1 MKYIISIDQGTT
13 SCRAI
18 LFDKKGVT
26 IAVEQKEFMQVFPKS
41 GWVEHDPMEILETQM
56 EVLNKLMKNNDIDSK
71 QIDSIGITNQ
81 RETVVAWNKT
91 TGEPIYNA
99 IVWQDKRT
107 AEYCD
112 QLKTDGHQAFFKET
126 TGLFIDSYF
135 SGTKINWLLNN
146 CETAE
151 SLLRQDNL
159 IVGTI
164 DSWLIWN
171 LTNSEVHATDF
182 SNASRTLLF
191 NINTLEW
198 DQEALD
204 IMGIPKRILPEV
216 KNSSDDFG
224 TWNYEGTEIP
234 IRGVI
239 GDQQAA
245 LFGQGCFEV
254 GEAKNTYGTGCFM
267 LMNTGIEKMESTHGL
282 ISTIAWGIDGK
293 IEYALEGSI
302 FIAGAAVQWLRDGLQ
317 IIDSSSETEALA
329 NSIDEE
335 SDVIVVPAFAGLG
348 APYWDM
354 YARGAI
360 FGLTRDTGIP
370 ELAKATLES
379 LAFQSKDVLNA
390 MEKDAKVKLKTLNVD
405 GGASANN
412 YLMQFQADIL
422 NTPVVRPKTIE
433 STALG
438 AAYMSGIHTG
448 FWTKEELLE
457 MKRVDR
463 TFTQK
468 MDTVKVDRKY
478 KLWQK
483 AVKRSMNWVE
493 KNE

>member
-26 IAVEQKEFMQVFPKS
+26 VAVEQKEFIQIFPKS

-56 EVLNKLMKNNDIDSK
+56 EVLNKLLKNNDVSPES
-71 QIDSIGITNQ
+71 IDSIGITNQ
-81 RETVVAWNKT
+81 RETIVAWNKT
-91 TGEPIYNA
+91 TGEPIHNA

-107 AEYCD
+107 AGYCD
-112 QLKTDGHQAFFKET
+112 KLKAEGHQEYFKET
-126 TGLFIDSYF
+126 TGLFIDAYF

-146 CETAE
+146 CDAAE

-171 LTNSEVHATDF
+171 LTDSEVHATDY

-224 TWNYEGTEIP
+224 TWNYEGVEIP

-267 LMNTGIEKMESTHGL
+267 LMNTGAKKKDSTHGL

-317 IIDSSSETEALA
+317 IIKSSADTEALA

-390 MEKDAKVKLKTLNVD
+390 MEDDAKVKLKTLNVD

-438 AAYMSGIHTG
+438 AAYMAGIYTG

-457 MKRVDR
+457 MKRVDQ
-463 TFTQK
+463 TFTQE
-468 MDTVKVDRKY
+468 MENDKVERKY

-493 KNE
+493 AE

>member
-18 LFDKKGVT
+18 LFDNKGVT
-26 IAVEQKEFMQVFPKS
+26 IAVEQKEFKQIFPKA
-41 GWVEHDPMEILETQM
+41 GWVEHNPIEILETQM
-56 EVLNKLMKNNDIDSK
+56 EVLTTLLENNNVPASH
-71 QIDSIGITNQ
+71 IDSIGITNQ
-81 RETVVAWNKT
+81 RETIVAWNKT
-91 TGEPIYNA
+91 TGEPISNA

-107 AEYCD
+107 ASFCEK
-112 QLKTDGHQAFFKET
+112 LKTDGHQELFKEK

-146 CETAE
+146 CDVAE

-164 DSWLIWN
+164 DTWLIWN
-171 LTNSEVHATDF
+171 LTNSEVHATDY
-182 SNASRTLLF
+182 SNASRTLIF

-198 DQEALD
+198 DDELLELL
-204 IMGIPKRILPEV
+204 GIPKRILPAV

-224 TWNYEGTEIP
+224 YWTYEGVKIP

-267 LMNTGIEKMESTHGL
+267 LMNTGVHKMESSHGL

-317 IIDSSSETEALA
+317 IITSSSETEALA

-379 LAFQSKDVLNA
+379 LAFQSKDVLKA
-390 MEKDAKVKLKTLNVD
+390 MEEDAKVKLKTLNVD
-405 GGASANN
+405 GGAAANN

-438 AAYMSGIHTG
+438 AAYMAGIYTG
-448 FWTKEELLE
+448 FWKKEELVE
-457 MKRVDR
+457 MKKIDYRFV
-463 TFTQK
+463 QE
-468 MDTVKVDRKY
+468 MDNNKVIKKY
-478 KLWQK
+478 NLWKK
-483 AVKRSMNWVE
+483 AVKRSMNWID
-493 KNE
+493 KD

>member
-1 MKYIISIDQGTT
+1 MQYIISIDQGTT

-18 LFDKKGVT
+18 LFNQAGETV
-26 IAVEQKEFMQVFPKS
+26 AVEQEEFRQIYPRS
-41 GWVEHDPMEILETQM
+41 GWVEHDPNEILDLQLK
-56 EVLNKLMKNNDIDSK
+56 VLTDLIVNNNIAAKDINSL
-71 QIDSIGITNQ
+71 GITNQ

-99 IVWQDKRT
+99 IVWQDNRT
-107 AEYCD
+107 AAFCEK
-112 QLKTDGHQAFFKET
+112 LKAAGHQDYFKKT

-146 CETAE
+146 CEAAE
-151 SLLRQDNL
+151 LLLRQNHL

-164 DSWLIWN
+164 DAWLIWN
-171 LTNSEVHATDF
+171 LTNSEVHATDY

-191 NINTLEW
+191 DINKLDW
-198 DQEALD
+198 DQQALD
-204 IMGIPKRILPEV
+204 LMEIPKSILPRV
-216 KNSSDDFG
+216 KNSSDDYG
-224 TWNYEGTEIP
+224 YWEYEGVKIP

-267 LMNTGIEKMESTHGL
+267 LMNTGETKKESQHGL
-282 ISTIAWGIDGK
+282 INTIAWGIDGK
-293 IEYALEGSI
+293 VNYALEGSI
-302 FIAGAAVQWLRDGLQ
+302 FIAGAAVQWLRDGLK
-317 IIDSSSETEALA
+317 IIKTSSETEALA
-329 NSIDEE
+329 ESIDED

-390 MEKDAKVKLKTLNVD
+390 MGKDAGVQLKTLNVD
-405 GGASANN
+405 GGATANN

-438 AAYMSGIHTG
+438 AAYMAGLYTQ
-448 FWTKEELLE
+448 FWTIEELKTL
-457 MKRVDR
+457 KKIDR
-463 TFTQK
+463 TFTPT
-468 MDTVKVDRKY
+468 MDAEKVKKKY
-478 KLWQK
+478 KLWEK

-493 KNE
+493 NE